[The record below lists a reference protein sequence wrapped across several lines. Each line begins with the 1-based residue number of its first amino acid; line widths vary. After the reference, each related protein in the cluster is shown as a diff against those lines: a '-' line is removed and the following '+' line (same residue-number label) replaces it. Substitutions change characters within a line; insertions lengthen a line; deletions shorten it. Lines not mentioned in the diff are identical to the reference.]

1 MTKNLSAEVMRKY
14 TNILWKLDDLYR
26 EGILPREVKPLLKD
40 WNDKLGKD
48 ALKFDDRTKIDVW
61 LKEGLVAEEQEK
73 RRGNNYVR

>member
-1 MTKNLSAEVMRKY
+1 MTKNLSADVMRKY
-14 TNILWKLDDLYR
+14 THILWKLDDLYS

-48 ALKFDDRTKIDVW
+48 ALKFDDRTQIDIW

-73 RRGNNYVR
+73 RRGKSYVR

>member
-14 TNILWKLDDLYR
+14 TNILWKL
-26 EGILPREVKPLLKD
+26 
-40 WNDKLGKD
+40 D